1 MTRPGAWQR
10 KVPYLFC
17 INLKL
22 MSVRKFSGKCTRVV
36 YSAKSK
42 SFILACGQESIIVG
56 EQLMSSM
63 AMSQGLTKGQLLRS
77 IVGSAVSATITH
89 VKAGDPV
96 LDRTG
101 KPLIENGSPRVY
113 RVDHDRYSDVSIE
126 VVAARLQSIDVAEA
140 IGSSLAAS
148 FAIPSAPVT
157 APVAEAAVAEA
168 SGSKTEADK
177 LLTELEGVLVAE
189 NSAPV
194 DPVEAPLAEVAE
206 EGSF

>member
-42 SFILACGQESIIVG
+42 SFILACGQENIIVG
-56 EQLMSSM
+56 EALMQSM

-77 IVGSAVSATITH
+77 VVGSNITATITR
-89 VKAGDPV
+89 VKAGEPI

-101 KPLIENGSPRVY
+101 KPILENGQPRVY
-113 RVDHDRYSDVSIE
+113 RVEHDRYSDVSIE
-126 VVAARLQSIDVAEA
+126 VAAARLQSIDIAES

-148 FAIPSAPVT
+148 FTIPSAPVT
-157 APVAEAAVAEA
+157 APVAEAAPAPA
-168 SGSKTEADK
+168 TEADK
-177 LLTELEGVLVAE
+177 LLTELGLEE

-206 EGSF
+206 EGPF